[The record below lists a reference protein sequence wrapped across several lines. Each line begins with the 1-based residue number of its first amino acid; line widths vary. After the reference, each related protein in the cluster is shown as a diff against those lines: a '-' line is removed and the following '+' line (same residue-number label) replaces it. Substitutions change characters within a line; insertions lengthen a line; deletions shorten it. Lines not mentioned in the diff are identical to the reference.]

1 MKTFP
6 MFIKVDDGRIVVIG
20 GGEAA
25 AQKARLALKTEA
37 EVVVVASVLS
47 PELAALA
54 AKGRL
59 THRRPD
65 DAGFFENARLVFVAT
80 GCAGAD
86 AAWRVAAKAA
96 GAGVVNVVDAPDL
109 CDAFTPAIVD
119 RDPVVVAVGT
129 EGKAPVLARQIKSRI
144 EEMLEPG
151 LGGLVTLAGRL
162 RRDVAHRITPMRRRA
177 FWSWAFSGAP
187 RLAYAA
193 GDEARAA
200 RLLTD
205 AITAGGDRAAG
216 DGFVSLVGAGPG
228 AKDLITLRGVKR
240 LQEADVILYDRLLE
254 DDILELAR
262 RDAKR
267 VYVGK
272 TPGAS
277 SWPQEKIDALIVA
290 EALRGKRV
298 VRLKCGDPAI
308 FARAAE
314 EVEAMQAAGVPFE
327 IVPGVTAASAAA
339 AAMQK
344 PLTERGK
351 TDAIVF
357 ATATDRNGAAASGAI
372 RNATPGTSIA
382 IYMGVGQAAQI
393 QGSLMEKG
401 QPADLE
407 VDIVHQAS
415 RAGERIIRSTLSTLK
430 QDLARAQIRDTA
442 ILLLSISAAASKE
455 TAPYDSVDAGAFLR
469 KPTGKASLG

>member
-37 EVVVVASVLS
+37 EVVVVASALS
-47 PELAALA
+47 PELATLA
-54 AKGRL
+54 AKGRI
-59 THRRPD
+59 THLNT
-65 DAGFFENARLVFVAT
+65 DAADLFQNARLVFVAT

-119 RDPVVVAVGT
+119 RDPVVVAVGS

-151 LGGLVTLAGRL
+151 LGGLVALAGRL
-162 RRDVAHRITPMRRRA
+162 RRDVAHRIAPMRRRA

-272 TPGAS
+272 APGAS
-277 SWPQEKIDALIVA
+277 SWPQERIDALIVA

-314 EVEAMQAAGVPFE
+314 EIEAMQAAGVAFE

-339 AAMQK
+339 AAMRK

-382 IYMGVGQAAQI
+382 IYMGVGQAGQI
-393 QGSLMEKG
+393 QQSLMEKG
-401 QPADLE
+401 QPAGLE

-415 RAGERIIRSTLSTLK
+415 RAGQRIVRSTLATLK
-430 QDLARAQIRDTA
+430 EDLARAQIRDTA
-442 ILLLSISAAASKE
+442 ILFLSLNSTAADKIGE
-455 TAPYDSVDAGAFLR
+455 AGAAVIGTRTRNPAQAL
-469 KPTGKASLG
+469 SLS